1 MNDLRHPVAVVGMQ
15 PEPKGATFDQH
26 HDTDHHRARARRR
39 RVMYGIIP
47 GSTPALAIHRNFM
60 TAPSTKKTVNTASAT
75 NRSDFPIIVIGTSAG
90 GQSALSVLVAQLP
103 ADFPAAILIVQ
114 HMAATSSNEAMLR
127 LLADKGNLP
136 CKQAA
141 QHGVIKSGY
150 IYLAQPDHHL
160 MISQGKTLA
169 TKGARENRARPAIDP
184 LFRSAAVEFG
194 NRVIGV
200 ILTGYL
206 DDGTSGMEVIRRCGG
221 ICVVQDP
228 ADAAYPDMPQNV
240 LNHVKVDHCV
250 PLAEMGSLL
259 TRLALSERGARIA
272 VPADVAIEAKI
283 AQRVLSDLESVD
295 FLGTQ
300 VPFNCPGC
308 GGVLW
313 QMKVG
318 EHLRFRCH
326 TGHAYTV
333 ATLLAEQTAK
343 MEETLWVALR
353 MFEENKNL
361 LVKMGTEGTASPSYA
376 ERVEQSDIH
385 IRRIKAMLHSNTA
398 NTDPLP

>member
-1 MNDLRHPVAVVGMQ
+1 MTA
-15 PEPKGATFDQH
+15 AT
-26 HDTDHHRARARRR
+26 TKKMAKA
-39 RVMYGIIP
+39 
-47 GSTPALAIHRNFM
+47 GSTTR
-60 TAPSTKKTVNTASAT
+60 
-75 NRSDFPIIVIGTSAG
+75 RSDFPVIVIGASAG
-90 GQSALSVLVAQLP
+90 GLAALGALVAQLP
-103 ADFPAAILIVQ
+103 ADFPAAILIVY
-114 HMAATSSNEAMLR
+114 HMAATSSNDAVLR
-127 LLADKGNLP
+127 MLADKGNLP
-136 CKQAA
+136 CKQAI
-141 QHGVIKSGY
+141 QHGVIKSGC

-160 MISQGKTLA
+160 MISESKTLV

-221 ICVVQDP
+221 TCVVQDP

-259 TRLALSERGARIA
+259 TRLADRERGARISVPDDIA
-272 VPADVAIEAKI
+272 VEARI
-283 AQRVLSDLESVD
+283 AQRVLSDLESVE
-295 FLGTQ
+295 FLGAQ
-300 VPFNCPGC
+300 LPFNCPGC

-318 EHLRFRCH
+318 NHVRFRCH
-326 TGHAYTV
+326 TGHAYTA

-353 MFEENKNL
+353 MFEEHKNL
-361 LVKMGTEGTASPSYA
+361 LVKMGADGSASPSYA
-376 ERVEQSDIH
+376 ERVEQSNIH

-398 NTDPLP
+398 ATDPLL

>member
-1 MNDLRHPVAVVGMQ
+1 
-15 PEPKGATFDQH
+15 
-26 HDTDHHRARARRR
+26 
-39 RVMYGIIP
+39 
-47 GSTPALAIHRNFM
+47 M
-60 TAPSTKKTVNTASAT
+60 TAASTKKTANADSIAK
-75 NRSDFPIIVIGTSAG
+75 RSDFPVIVIGTSAG
-90 GQSALSVLVAQLP
+90 GQSALGALVAQLP
-103 ADFPAAILIVQ
+103 ADFPAAILIVH
-114 HMAATSSNEAMLR
+114 HMAATSSNDAMLR
-127 LLADKGNLP
+127 VLADKGNLP
-136 CKQAA
+136 CKQAV
-141 QHGVIKSGY
+141 QHGVIKSGC

-160 MISQGKTLA
+160 MISQAKTLV

-184 LFRSAAVEFG
+184 LFRSAAIEFG

-200 ILTGYL
+200 VLTGYL

-221 ICVVQDP
+221 ICVIQDP
-228 ADAAYPDMPQNV
+228 SDAAYPDMPQNV

-259 TRLALSERGARIA
+259 TRLALHHRGASIR
-272 VPADVAIEAKI
+272 VPDDVAVEAKI
-283 AQRVLSDLESVD
+283 AQRVLSDLESVE

-318 EHLRFRCH
+318 NRLRFRCH
-326 TGHAYTV
+326 TGHAYT
-333 ATLLAEQTAK
+333 AAALLAEQAEK

-361 LVKMGTEGTASPSYA
+361 LVRMGAEGTASPSYV
-376 ERVEQSDIH
+376 ERVEQSNIH
-385 IRRIKAMLHSNTA
+385 IRRIKAMLHSNMA
-398 NTDPLP
+398 SADPLP

>member
-1 MNDLRHPVAVVGMQ
+1 
-15 PEPKGATFDQH
+15 
-26 HDTDHHRARARRR
+26 
-39 RVMYGIIP
+39 
-47 GSTPALAIHRNFM
+47 M
-60 TAPSTKKTVNTASAT
+60 TAASTTKTANADSTARPSG
-75 NRSDFPIIVIGTSAG
+75 FPIIVIGASAG
-90 GQSALSVLVAQLP
+90 GQSALGALIAQLP
-103 ADFPAAILIVQ
+103 ADFPAAILIVH
-114 HMAATSSNEAMLR
+114 HMAATSSNDAMLR
-127 LLADKGNLP
+127 MLAGKGNLP
-136 CKQAA
+136 CKQAI
-141 QHGVIKSGY
+141 QHGVIKRGC

-160 MISQGKTLA
+160 MISQGKTLV
-169 TKGARENRARPAIDP
+169 TKGARENRSRPAIDP
-184 LFRSAAVEFG
+184 LFRSAAIEFG

-206 DDGTSGMEVIRRCGG
+206 DDGTSGMDVIRRCGG
-221 ICVVQDP
+221 VCVVQDP

-259 TRLALSERGARIA
+259 TRLALGERGAPIPVPGDIA
-272 VPADVAIEAKI
+272 VEAKI
-283 AQRVLSDLESVD
+283 AERVLSDLESVE

-313 QMKVG
+313 QMKLG
-318 EHLRFRCH
+318 KHLRFRCH
-326 TGHAYTV
+326 TGHAYTA

-361 LVKMGTEGTASPSYA
+361 LVKMGADGTASPSYV
-376 ERVEQSDIH
+376 ERVEQSNIH